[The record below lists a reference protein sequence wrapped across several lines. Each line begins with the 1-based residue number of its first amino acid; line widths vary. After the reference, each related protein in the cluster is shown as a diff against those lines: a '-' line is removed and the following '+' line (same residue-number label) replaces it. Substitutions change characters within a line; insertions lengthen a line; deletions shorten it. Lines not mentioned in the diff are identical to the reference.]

1 MKITRRTMTAGM
13 TAALSFTNVAHA
25 TEYFTL
31 EAVKR
36 QLFPEATSFDDATFM
51 LSKTQR
57 KAISKQSRTR
67 VRFEKVTLY
76 RAVNDGQ
83 TVGFVVI
90 DEVYGKHEFI
100 TYAIGLTPDRA
111 VKQIEIMRYLETYG
125 GEVRN
130 LAWRA
135 QFAGKRAGDVLTVK
149 KDIAN
154 ISGATLSCVHI
165 SEGVRRI
172 LATLELVYAG

>member
-51 LSKTQR
+51 LSKTQK

-67 VRFEKVTLY
+67 VRFEKVPLY
-76 RAVNDGQ
+76 RAVNDGKKWIEGPH
-83 TVGFVVI
+83 VDASYDMPDGRSFEDVKGFKELALENPDKIARNLVRQVV
-90 DEVYGKHEFI
+90 
-100 TYAIGLTPDRA
+100 TYATGA
-111 VKQIEIMRYLETYG
+111 KV
-125 GEVRN
+125 
-130 LAWRA
+130 
-135 QFAGKRAGDVLTVK
+135 QFADRREIEAIIARIS
-149 KDIAN
+149 KDDYGFRSLIHEVTQSD
-154 ISGATLSCVHI
+154 IFKSK
-165 SEGVRRI
+165 
-172 LATLELVYAG
+172 